1 MSIEESAMHRS
12 GYRSGHRSGLGE
24 LSLPARRSFLRDVGQ
39 GFGGLALA
47 ALLGGESR
55 AAVSALPHHAPRAK
69 RVIWLF
75 MTGAPSQMDTWDYKP
90 ELQARHG
97 QPLPGADKQVGFF
110 GTSGSCMASPFKWAQ
125 HGESGSWVS
134 ELFPH
139 LSRHVDRMTFIHSC
153 HVRAN
158 NHAPASMELMSGFSR
173 PGMPSMGAWLDYGLG
188 SLADDLPSFVVMHDA
203 ARPRGDD
210 QIWSPGFLPRSH
222 QAIALSPE
230 LRIADLAR
238 RSGVTAERQREDLD
252 VLAALNAAHAA
263 DRPAQAD
270 LAARLASFELAYR
283 MQVAAPEAFD
293 LSQEPKHI
301 HDLYGTADK
310 RCGVMARQCLTAR
323 RLLERGTRFIQIFAG
338 RSSGDGDGSRP
349 DVPWDGHNNIEA
361 NHTACAASTDQPA
374 AALLADLEA
383 RGLLDDTLVIWGGE
397 FGRTSD
403 SQGGKGRDHNPNGFT
418 IWMAGG
424 GVKGGFHYG
433 ATDPFGY
440 KAVEKKVGVNDLH
453 ATILHLLGIDHE
465 RLTYRHNGRDFRLT
479 DVGGTVIRDVIA

>member
-1 MSIEESAMHRS
+1 MHRS

-383 RGLLDDTLVIWGGE
+383 RGLLDDTLVVWGGE

-403 SQGGKGRDHNPNGFT
+403 SQGGKGRDHNPQGFT

>member
-1 MSIEESAMHRS
+1 
-12 GYRSGHRSGLGE
+12 LGE
-24 LSLPARRSFLRDVGQ
+24 LALPARRSFLRDVGQ

-47 ALLGGESR
+47 ALLGEQSR

-75 MTGAPSQMDTWDYKP
+75 MPGAPSQMDTWDYKP
-90 ELQARHG
+90 ELQARNG
-97 QPLPGADKQVGFF
+97 QPLPGADKQTGFF
-110 GTSGSCMASPFKWAQ
+110 GTSGTCLASPFKWAQ

-188 SLADDLPSFVVMHDA
+188 SLNDDLPSFMVMFDGK
-203 ARPRGDD
+203 PRGDD
-210 QIWSPGFLPRSH
+210 AIWSSGFLPRNH
-222 QAIALSPE
+222 QALV
-230 LRIADLAR
+230 LDGRMLIADLAR
-238 RSGVTAERQREDLD
+238 RSGLTAEHQREHLD
-252 VLAALNAAHAA
+252 VLASLNAAHAA

-270 LAARLASFELAYR
+270 LAARLTSFELAYR
-283 MQVAAPEAFD
+283 MQVSAPEAFD
-293 LSQEPKHI
+293 LTQEPKHV
-301 HDLYGTADK
+301 HELYGTADPK
-310 RCGVMARQCLTAR
+310 CNPTARQYLTAR
-323 RLLERGTRFIQIFAG
+323 RLLERGVRFIQIFAG
-338 RSSGDGDGSRP
+338 KPTSGDGAVA
-349 DVPWDGHNNIEA
+349 DVPWDGHDNIET
-361 NHTACAASTDQPA
+361 NHRTCAAATDRPA

-465 RLTYRHNGRDFRLT
+465 KLTYRHNGRDFRLT

>member
-1 MSIEESAMHRS
+1 MSIEESSMHRS
-12 GYRSGHRSGLGE
+12 RIGE
-24 LSLPARRSFLRDVGQ
+24 LALPARRSFLRDVGQ

-47 ALLGGESR
+47 TLLGGQSQGGGLS
-55 AAVSALPHHAPRAK
+55 VPHHAPRAR
-69 RVIWLF
+69 RVVWLF
-75 MTGAPSQMDTWDYKP
+75 MPGAPSQMDTWDYKP

-97 QPLPGADKQVGFF
+97 QPLPGADPQLGFF
-110 GTSGSCMASPFKWAQ
+110 GTNGTCMASPFKWAQ

-134 ELFPH
+134 DLFPH
-139 LSRHVDRMTFIHSC
+139 LSRHVDRMAFIHSC

-158 NHAPASMELMSGFSR
+158 NHAPACMEVMSGFSR
-173 PGMPSMGAWLDYGLG
+173 PGMPSVGAWLDYGLG
-188 SLADDLPSFVVMHDA
+188 SLADDLPSFVVMHDKYK
-203 ARPRGDD
+203 PRGDD
-210 QIWSPGFLPRSH
+210 QIWSSGFLPRSH
-222 QAIALSPE
+222 QAMALNPAMK
-230 LRIADLAR
+230 IADLAR
-238 RSGVTAERQREDLD
+238 RAGLTAEQQREELD
-252 VLAALNAAHAA
+252 VLSRLNAAHAA
-263 DRPAQAD
+263 NRPTQAD
-270 LAARLASFELAYR
+270 LSARLASFELAYR

-293 LSQEPKHI
+293 LAQEPKHM
-301 HDLYGTADK
+301 HELYGTSDP
-310 RCGVMARQCLTAR
+310 RCEVMARQCLTAR
-323 RLLERGTRFIQIFAG
+323 RLLERGVRFIQIFGGKGDKPGAN
-338 RSSGDGDGSRP
+338 SGNE
-349 DVPWDGHNNIEA
+349 DVPWDAHDDLVT
-361 NHTACAASTDQPA
+361 NHRLCGAATDQPA

>member
-1 MSIEESAMHRS
+1 MHSAPITA
-12 GYRSGHRSGLGE
+12 
-24 LSLPARRSFLRDVGQ
+24 PARVGDLALPERRRFLATVGQ

-47 ALLGGESR
+47 TLLGGQGQ
-55 AAVSALPHHAPRAK
+55 AAVTSLPHHAPRAR

-75 MTGAPSQMDTWDYKP
+75 MPGAPSQMDTWDYKP
-90 ELQARHG
+90 ELQARNG
-97 QPLPGADKQVGFF
+97 QPLPGADKQLGFF
-110 GTSGSCMASPFKWAQ
+110 GTNGACMASPFKWAQ

-134 ELFPH
+134 ELFPE
-139 LSRHVDRMTFIHSC
+139 LARHVDQMTFIHSC

-188 SLADDLPSFVVMHDA
+188 GIADDLPSFVVMHDNT
-203 ARPRGDD
+203 RPRGDD
-210 QIWSPGFLPRSH
+210 QIWSAGFLPRSH
-222 QAIALSPE
+222 QAITLNPT
-230 LRIADLAR
+230 LKIDHLTP
-238 RSGVTAERQREDLD
+238 RSGLTSQRQREALD
-252 VLAALNAAHAA
+252 ALARINSAHAA
-263 DRPAQAD
+263 DRPTQAD
-270 LAARLASFELAYR
+270 LSARLASFELAYR
-283 MQVAAPEAFD
+283 MQMAAPEAFD
-293 LSQEPKHI
+293 LSQEPKHV

-310 RCGVMARQCLTAR
+310 RCEVMARQCLTAR
-323 RLLERGTRFIQIFAG
+323 RLLERGVRFIQVFAG
-338 RSSGDGDGSRP
+338 RHSGDGDGARS
-349 DVPWDGHNNIEA
+349 DVPWDAHGDIVNN
-361 NHTACAASTDQPA
+361 HRTCAASTDRPA

-433 ATDPFGY
+433 ATDDFGY

-453 ATILHLLGIDHE
+453 ATILHILGIDHE
-465 RLTYRHNGRDFRLT
+465 KLTYRHNGRDFRLT
-479 DVGGTVIRDVIA
+479 DVGGTVIRDVLA

>member
-1 MSIEESAMHRS
+1 
-12 GYRSGHRSGLGE
+12 
-24 LSLPARRSFLRDVGQ
+24 
-39 GFGGLALA
+39 
-47 ALLGGESR
+47 
-55 AAVSALPHHAPRAK
+55 
-69 RVIWLF
+69 
-75 MTGAPSQMDTWDYKP
+75 
-90 ELQARHG
+90 
-97 QPLPGADKQVGFF
+97 
-110 GTSGSCMASPFKWAQ
+110 MASPFKWAQ

-210 QIWSPGFLPRSH
+210 QIWSPGCLPRSH

>member
-1 MSIEESAMHRS
+1 MSIE
-12 GYRSGHRSGLGE
+12 GHPMQPAGIGE
-24 LSLPARRSFLRDVGQ
+24 LALPPRRRFLRDVGQ

-47 ALLGGESR
+47 TLLGGQGQ
-55 AAVSALPHHAPRAK
+55 AAATALPHFAPRAR

-75 MTGAPSQMDTWDYKP
+75 MPGAPSHMDTWDYKP
-90 ELQARHG
+90 ALQARNG
-97 QPLPGADKQVGFF
+97 QPLPGADKQTGFF
-110 GTSGSCMASPFKWAQ
+110 GTSGTCLASPFKWAQ

-134 ELFPH
+134 EIMPH
-139 LSRHVDRMTFIHSC
+139 LARHVDRMTFIHSC

-158 NHAPASMELMSGFSR
+158 NHAPAAMELMSGFSR
-173 PGMPSMGAWLDYGLG
+173 PGMPSLGAWLDYGLG
-188 SLADDLPSFVVMHDA
+188 SLADDLPSFVVMHDDS
-203 ARPRGDD
+203 RPRGDD
-210 QIWSPGFLPRSH
+210 QIWSSGFLPRSH
-222 QAIALSPE
+222 QAISLNPG
-230 LRIADLAR
+230 LRIDHLSR
-238 RSGVTAERQREDLD
+238 RTGLTAERQREELD
-252 VLAALNAAHAA
+252 VLSKLNAAHAA
-263 DRPAQAD
+263 ERTTQAD

-293 LSQEPKHI
+293 LTQEPKHV

-310 RCGVMARQCLTAR
+310 DCQVMARQCLTAR
-323 RLLERGTRFIQIFAG
+323 RLIERGVRFIQVFAG
-338 RSSGDGDGSRP
+338 RSAGGDGSVP
-349 DVPWDGHNNIEA
+349 DVPWDGHDNIEK
-361 NHTACAASTDQPA
+361 NHRACGAATDRPA

-383 RGLLDDTLVIWGGE
+383 RGLLDDTLVVWGGE

-433 ATDPFGY
+433 ATDDFGY

-465 RLTYRHNGRDFRLT
+465 KLTYRHNGRDFRLT
-479 DVGGTVIRDVIA
+479 DVGGTVISDVIA

>member
-1 MSIEESAMHRS
+1 
-12 GYRSGHRSGLGE
+12 
-24 LSLPARRSFLRDVGQ
+24 
-39 GFGGLALA
+39 
-47 ALLGGESR
+47 
-55 AAVSALPHHAPRAK
+55 
-69 RVIWLF
+69 
-75 MTGAPSQMDTWDYKP
+75 
-90 ELQARHG
+90 
-97 QPLPGADKQVGFF
+97 
-110 GTSGSCMASPFKWAQ
+110 
-125 HGESGSWVS
+125 
-134 ELFPH
+134 
-139 LSRHVDRMTFIHSC
+139 MTFIHSC

-383 RGLLDDTLVIWGGE
+383 RGLLDDTLVVWGGE

-403 SQGGKGRDHNPNGFT
+403 SQGGKGRDHNPQGFT

>member
-1 MSIEESAMHRS
+1 MSIEHPIPASSR
-12 GYRSGHRSGLGE
+12 LGE
-24 LSLPARRSFLRDVGQ
+24 LALPARRRFLRDVGQ

-47 ALLGGESR
+47 TLLGGQ
-55 AAVSALPHHAPRAK
+55 APGGALSLLHHAPRAR

-75 MTGAPSQMDTWDYKP
+75 MPGAPSQMDTWDYKP

-110 GTSGSCMASPFKWAQ
+110 GTSGTCLASPFKWAQ

-139 LSRHVDRMTFIHSC
+139 LARHVDRMTFIHSC

-158 NHAPASMELMSGFSR
+158 NHAPAAMELMSGFSR
-173 PGMPSMGAWLDYGLG
+173 PGFPSLGAWLDYGLG
-188 SLADDLPSFVVMHDA
+188 TLADDLPSFVVMYDGK
-203 ARPRGDD
+203 PRGDD
-210 QIWSPGFLPRSH
+210 QIWSAGFLPRSH
-222 QAIALSPE
+222 QAISLDGK

-238 RSGVTAERQREDLD
+238 RTGLTAERQREDLD
-252 VLAALNAAHAA
+252 IVATLNAAHAV
-263 DRPAQAD
+263 DRPTQAD
-270 LAARLASFELAYR
+270 LAARLTSYELAYR
-283 MQVAAPEAFD
+283 MQTSAPEAFD

-301 HDLYGTADK
+301 HELYGTADPK
-310 RCGVMARQCLTAR
+310 CNPTARQYLTAR
-323 RLLERGTRFIQIFAG
+323 RLLERGVRFIQIFAG
-338 RSSGDGDGSRP
+338 KPTGGDGAVG
-349 DVPWDGHNNIEA
+349 DVPWDGHDNIET
-361 NHTACAASTDQPA
+361 NHRGCAAATDRPA

-383 RGLLDDTLVIWGGE
+383 RGLLEDTLVVWGGE

-403 SQGGKGRDHNPNGFT
+403 SQGGKGRDHIPNGFT

-465 RLTYRHNGRDFRLT
+465 KLTYRHNGRDFRLT
-479 DVGGTVIRDVIA
+479 DVGGSLIRDVIA